1 MFESI
6 SGSGFTTS
14 KMFVAAGSPGLSDS
28 GLKVCTISSGVCV
41 VTSIV
46 GAGTIVG
53 STKEELTGGGTRT
66 SGGGATAEEELCP
79 DLNHVIGFHE

>member
-28 GLKVCTISSGVCV
+28 GLNECTIISGVCV

-46 GAGTIVG
+46 GAGTIGG
-53 STKEELTGGGTRT
+53 STTEELTGGGTTT
-66 SGGGATAEEELCP
+66 SGEVATYEKNNKAK
-79 DLNHVIGFHE
+79 N